1 LAIDERGRMWMRL
14 ACGFLCDFL
23 LNLCSQPVPEEVRL
37 SSLLNDLFL
46 YTHIFFGRNRLT
58 ILFVVICGG
67 SYAWRFPLLEFGP
80 RWSLLL
86 HAKEQ
91 LMFEVQLLKGLMTI
105 ISGPM

>member
-14 ACGFLCDFL
+14 VCSFLCDLL
-23 LNLCSQPVPEEVRL
+23 LNLCSQPVPEVRL

-67 SYAWRFPLLEFGP
+67 SYAWLFTRLEFGP

-91 LMFEVQLLKGLMTI
+91 LMFEVQFLKGLMTI

>member
-1 LAIDERGRMWMRL
+1 MWMRL

-23 LNLCSQPVPEEVRL
+23 LNLCSQPIPEEVRL

-46 YTHIFFGRNRLT
+46 YTHIFFRRNRLT
-58 ILFVVICGG
+58 ILFAVICGG
-67 SYAWRFPLLEFGP
+67 SYAWLFPLLEFGP

-91 LMFEVQLLKGLMTI
+91 FMFEVQLLKGLMTI